1 MTTQKQTEEEKAVIE
16 TIRKCLKILQRRE
29 QEKKAKQT
37 KTVRK
42 LIRRVVK

>member
-1 MTTQKQTEEEKAVIE
+1 MTTKTTEEEKVIE
-16 TIRKCLKILQRRE
+16 TIRQCLKILQRRE